1 MLRNVVV
8 VMYDAWNKHEVFFSW
23 FLYNFSREC
32 FLRSSRVPT
41 SLKKSPAIRKKEQHR
56 ASVADPLTV
65 RENRRN
71 VR

>member
-8 VMYDAWNKHEVFFSW
+8 VMYDACSKPEVFCSW
-23 FLYNFSREC
+23 YPFSREC
-32 FLRSSRVPT
+32 FLRSLRVPT
-41 SLKKSPAIRKKEQHR
+41 SLKRSPAIRNEEQNR
-56 ASVADPLTV
+56 ASVADPLTA